1 MLTFVIFF
9 VTFVIFFLTFESF
22 IKNKTRIQK
31 LKGTVG
37 SGYIYRNELHKACF
51 QHDMIYWDFKDLP
64 RRVGSDKVLHDKAFK
79 IDSDSKY
86 DGY

>member
-1 MLTFVIFF
+1 MYCAIA
-9 VTFVIFFLTFESF
+9 
-22 IKNKTRIQK
+22 KNLSSSKCK
-31 LKGTVG
+31 KPL
-37 SGYIYRNELHKACF
+37 EHKACF

-64 RRVGSDKVLHDKAFK
+64 RRVASDKVLHDKAFK